1 MHSSDFLPGDFH
13 VERSPSH
20 PVSLTPSSSQWGS
33 RSTCLVWCSCKY
45 NLIIC
50 LGETG
55 SDPFSCRDLFQSLT
69 SFWHSFEVQ
78 PEESGG
84 ASECG
89 KNNCRACLCCWCYAA
104 KLIYPKKK
112 NAESE
117 GEVPLCPDSRDYEG
131 GFAWASPAVSSV
143 LLQHFSRAGNILV
156 IDNWSWKCRI
166 KSNRALK
173 DQADAYPLNIAA
185 APSTSISQDNI
196 IPHSTLNSVRISHNW
211 WLYVAMHTSR
221 TCNSPLIA
229 LLWFKLSFFF
239 FFFQAIFKLL
249 KWQGVHYFHEM
260 TTFLF
265 PSRCLEKECSGL
277 ESTGSG

>member
-1 MHSSDFLPGDFH
+1 MLGLMFLQVQSDYLPWRNRLRPIFLPWPLPEPH
-13 VERSPSH
+13 K
-20 PVSLTPSSSQWGS
+20 LLAQLWGPTW
-33 RSTCLVWCSCKY
+33 RVRGCFWVWQKQ
-45 NLIIC
+45 L
-50 LGETG
+50 
-55 SDPFSCRDLFQSLT
+55 QSLP
-69 SFWHSFEVQ
+69 VLLV
-78 PEESGG
+78 
-84 ASECG
+84 
-89 KNNCRACLCCWCYAA
+89 LCSQIN
-104 KLIYPKKK
+104 LPKKK

-173 DQADAYPLNIAA
+173 DQGDAYPLNIAA

-239 FFFQAIFKLL
+239 FRL
-249 KWQGVHYFHEM
+249 
-260 TTFLF
+260 FLN
-265 PSRCLEKECSGL
+265 CSNGRAFITSMRWL
-277 ESTGSG
+277 HFCSLVDVWKRSVAV